1 MAGFTSSSWRAPT
14 LNFSPSA
21 TGMAVNS
28 GFANT
33 TRQPWQNS
41 FQTPVAFKPT
51 PSTKLVEV
59 AGVYK
64 TSTPFANAPTT
75 TPSPVLQ
82 DSISIV
88 QQREAE
94 KAAQLVQQQQQLA
107 QQQREA
113 DLLRQQQQQ
122 EKEQQILLQYAQD
135 KAAADALEG
144 QKQLALYK
152 QKEDEIAA
160 YQAQQDQLASEA
172 AAAEALKLRDKE
184 AARLA
189 SEKLRLQAEV
199 DTAQQDFIRAGEEAR
214 AAGITSQRISK
225 AVAYRNQQLQNQVQQ
240 PAQVV
245 TNVRARNRAEINR
258 PGVSSTRVSTGLS
271 IGGYGGTKAGRVNST
286 GLNI

>member
-1 MAGFTSSSWRAPT
+1 MAGFNSLSWRAPT
-14 LNFSPSA
+14 LSFSKPA
-21 TGMAVNS
+21 TGIAVNS

-64 TSTPFANAPTT
+64 TSTPFANAPISS
-75 TPSPVLQ
+75 PSPVLQ
-82 DSISIV
+82 NSISIV
-88 QQREAE
+88 QQQEAE
-94 KAAQLVQQQQQLA
+94 RAAQLVQQQQQLA

-113 DLLRQQQQQ
+113 DLLRQQQEQQ
-122 EKEQQILLQYAQD
+122 KEQEILRQAAAD
-135 KAAADALEG
+135 KAAADALET
-144 QKQLALYK
+144 QKQIALAQ
-152 QKEDEIAA
+152 QKEDEKLA
-160 YQAQQDQLASEA
+160 YQAEQDLLASEA
-172 AAAEALKLRDKE
+172 AAAEALKLRDEE

-199 DTAQQDFIRAGEEAR
+199 DTAQQGFIRAGEEAR

-271 IGGYGGTKAGRVNST
+271 IGGYGGTKAGRVNPT

>member
-1 MAGFTSSSWRAPT
+1 MAGFNSLSWRAPT
-14 LNFSPSA
+14 LSFSNSA

-41 FQTPVAFKPT
+41 FQTPVAPKPT

-64 TSTPFANAPTT
+64 TSTPFANEPTT

-88 QQREAE
+88 QQQEAE
-94 KAAQLVQQQQQLA
+94 RAAQLVQQQQQLA

-113 DLLRQQQQQ
+113 DLLRQQQEQQ
-122 EKEQQILLQYAQD
+122 KEQEILRQAAAD
-135 KAAADALEG
+135 KAAADALET
-144 QKQLALYK
+144 QKQIALAQ
-152 QKEDEIAA
+152 QKEDEKLA
-160 YQAQQDQLASEA
+160 YQAEQDQLASEA
-172 AAAEALKLRDKE
+172 AAAEALKLRDEE

-199 DTAQQDFIRAGEEAR
+199 DTAQQGFIRAGEEAR

-271 IGGYGGTKAGRVNST
+271 IGGYGGTKAGRVNPT

>member
-1 MAGFTSSSWRAPT
+1 MAGFTSLSWKAPT
-14 LNFSPSA
+14 LSFSKPA

-33 TRQPWQNS
+33 TRQPWQDS
-41 FQTPVAFKPT
+41 FQTPVAPTPT
-51 PSTKLVEV
+51 PSTKPVEV

-64 TSTPFANAPTT
+64 TSTPFANEPTT

-107 QQQREA
+107 EQQRQA

-122 EKEQQILLQYAQD
+122 EKEQEILRQAAAA
-135 KAAADALEG
+135 KAEADALET
-144 QKQLALYK
+144 QKQLALAE
-152 QKEDEIAA
+152 QKREEELA
-160 YQAQQDQLASEA
+160 YQAQQEQFASEA
-172 AAAEALKLRDKE
+172 AAAEALKLRDEE

-189 SEKLRLQAEV
+189 AEKLRLQAEV
-199 DTAQQDFIRAGEEAR
+199 DTAQLGLNKAGEEAK

-225 AVAYRNQQLQNQVQQ
+225 TVGYRNQQLQNQAQQ

-258 PGVSSTRVSTGLS
+258 PGVSSTKINTGLS
-271 IGGYGGTKAGRVNST
+271 IGGYSGTKAGRVNPT

>member
-1 MAGFTSSSWRAPT
+1 MAGFNSLSWRAPT

-41 FQTPVAFKPT
+41 FQTPVAPKPT

-64 TSTPFANAPTT
+64 TSTPFANAPISS
-75 TPSPVLQ
+75 PSPVLQ

-113 DLLRQQQQQ
+113 DLLRQQQEQQ
-122 EKEQQILLQYAQD
+122 KEQEILRQAAAD
-135 KAAADALEG
+135 KAAADALET
-144 QKQLALYK
+144 QKQLALQQ
-152 QKEDEIAA
+152 QKEDERAA
-160 YQAQQDQLASEA
+160 YQAEQELLASEA
-172 AAAEALKLRDKE
+172 AAAEALKLRDEE

-199 DTAQQDFIRAGEEAR
+199 DTAQQGFIRAGEEAR

-271 IGGYGGTKAGRVNST
+271 IGGYGGTKAGRVNPT

>member
-1 MAGFTSSSWRAPT
+1 MAGFSSLSWKAPT
-14 LNFSPSA
+14 LSFSAPA

-33 TRQPWQNS
+33 IRQPWQDS
-41 FQTPVAFKPT
+41 FQTPVAPTPT
-51 PSTKLVEV
+51 PSIKPVEV

-64 TSTPFANAPTT
+64 TSTPFANEPTT

-113 DLLRQQQQQ
+113 DLLRQQQEQQ
-122 EKEQQILLQYAQD
+122 KEQEILRQIAAD
-135 KAAADALEG
+135 KAAADALETT
-144 QKQLALYK
+144 KQLAL
-152 QKEDEIAA
+152 QQQREDERAA
-160 YQAQQDQLASEA
+160 YQAEQDQLASEA
-172 AAAEALKLRDKE
+172 AAAEALKLRDEE

-189 SEKLRLQAEV
+189 TEKLRLQAEV
-199 DTAQQDFIRAGEEAR
+199 DTAQQGFIKAGEEAR
-214 AAGITSQRISK
+214 VAGIASQRISK
-225 AVAYRNQQLQNQVQQ
+225 TVAYRNQQLQNQAQQ

-245 TNVRARNRAEINR
+245 TNVRAKNRTEINR
-258 PGVSSTRVSTGLS
+258 PGVSSTRINTGLS
-271 IGGYGGTKAGRVNST
+271 IGGYGGTKAGRVNPT

>member
-1 MAGFTSSSWRAPT
+1 MAGFTSSSWSAPT
-14 LNFSPSA
+14 LSFSKSA

-41 FQTPVAFKPT
+41 FQTPVAPKPT

-64 TSTPFANAPTT
+64 TSTPFANAPISS
-75 TPSPVLQ
+75 PSSVLQ
-82 DSISIV
+82 NSISIV
-88 QQREAE
+88 QQQEAE
-94 KAAQLVQQQQQLA
+94 RAAQLVQQQQQLA

-113 DLLRQQQQQ
+113 DLLRQQQEQQ
-122 EKEQQILLQYAQD
+122 KEQEILRQAAAD
-135 KAAADALEG
+135 KAAADALET
-144 QKQLALYK
+144 QKQIALAQ
-152 QKEDEIAA
+152 QKEDEKLA
-160 YQAQQDQLASEA
+160 YQAEQDLLASEA
-172 AAAEALKLRDKE
+172 AAAEALKLRDEE

-199 DTAQQDFIRAGEEAR
+199 DTAQQGFIRAGEEAR

>member
-1 MAGFTSSSWRAPT
+1 MAGFSSLSWSAPT
-14 LNFSPSA
+14 LNFSKPA
-21 TGMAVNS
+21 IGMAVNS

-33 TRQPWQNS
+33 TSQPWQNS
-41 FQTPVAFKPT
+41 FQTPVAPTPT
-51 PSTKLVEV
+51 PSTKPVEV
-59 AGVYK
+59 AGVFK
-64 TSTPFANAPTT
+64 TSTPFANAPISS
-75 TPSPVLQ
+75 PSPVLQ

-113 DLLRQQQQQ
+113 DLLRQQQEQQ
-122 EKEQQILLQYAQD
+122 KEQEILRQAAAD
-135 KAAADALEG
+135 KAAADALEIT
-144 QKQLALYK
+144 KQLAL
-152 QKEDEIAA
+152 QQQQEDERAA
-160 YQAQQDQLASEA
+160 YQAEQDQLASEA
-172 AAAEALKLRDKE
+172 AAAEALKLRDEE

-189 SEKLRLQAEV
+189 TEKLRLQAEV
-199 DTAQQDFIRAGEEAR
+199 DTAQQGFVKAGEEAR

-225 AVAYRNQQLQNQVQQ
+225 AVAYRNQQLQNQAQQ

-258 PGVSSTRVSTGLS
+258 PGVSSTRINTGLS
-271 IGGYGGTKAGRVNST
+271 IGGYGGTKAGRVNPT

>member
-1 MAGFTSSSWRAPT
+1 MAGFNSLSWRAPT
-14 LNFSPSA
+14 LNFSRPA

-41 FQTPVAFKPT
+41 FQTPVAPKPT

-64 TSTPFANAPTT
+64 TSTPFANAPISS
-75 TPSPVLQ
+75 PSPVLQ
-82 DSISIV
+82 NSISIV
-88 QQREAE
+88 QQQEAE
-94 KAAQLVQQQQQLA
+94 RAAQLVQQQQQLA

-135 KAAADALEG
+135 KAAADALEIT
-144 QKQLALYK
+144 KQLALQK
-152 QKEDEIAA
+152 QKEDERAA
-160 YQAQQDQLASEA
+160 YQAEQELLASEA
-172 AAAEALKLRDKE
+172 AAAEALKLRDEE

-199 DTAQQDFIRAGEEAR
+199 DTAQQGFIKAGEEAR

-225 AVAYRNQQLQNQVQQ
+225 AVAYRNQQLQNQAQQ

-258 PGVSSTRVSTGLS
+258 PGVSSTRINTGLS
-271 IGGYGGTKAGRVNST
+271 IGGYGGTKAGRVNPT

>member
-1 MAGFTSSSWRAPT
+1 MAGFTSLSWKAPT
-14 LNFSPSA
+14 LSFSTPA

-33 TRQPWQNS
+33 TRQPWQDS
-41 FQTPVAFKPT
+41 FQTPVAPTPT
-51 PSTKLVEV
+51 PSTKPVEV

-64 TSTPFANAPTT
+64 TSTPFANEPTT

-88 QQREAE
+88 QQRETK

-122 EKEQQILLQYAQD
+122 QKEQQILLQAAQD
-135 KAAADALEG
+135 KAAADALET
-144 QKQLALYK
+144 QKQLAL
-152 QKEDEIAA
+152 QQQREDERAA
-160 YQAQQDQLASEA
+160 YQAEQDQLASEA
-172 AAAEALKLRDKE
+172 AAAEALKLRDTE

-189 SEKLRLQAEV
+189 AEKLRLQAEV
-199 DTAQQDFIRAGEEAR
+199 DTAQKGFIKAREEAR
-214 AAGITSQRISK
+214 AAGIASQRISK
-225 AVAYRNQQLQNQVQQ
+225 AVAYRNQQLQNQAQQ

-245 TNVRARNRAEINR
+245 TNVRSRNRAEINR
-258 PGVSSTRVSTGLS
+258 PGVSSTRINTGLS
-271 IGGYGGTKAGRVNST
+271 IGGYGGTKAGRVNPT

>member
-1 MAGFTSSSWRAPT
+1 MAGFTSLSWRAPT
-14 LNFSPSA
+14 LSFSRPA

-41 FQTPVAFKPT
+41 FQTPVAPTPT
-51 PSTKLVEV
+51 PSTKPVEV
-59 AGVYK
+59 AGVFK

-113 DLLRQQQQQ
+113 DLLRQQQEQQ
-122 EKEQQILLQYAQD
+122 KEQEILRQAAAD
-135 KAAADALEG
+135 KAAADALET
-144 QKQLALYK
+144 QKQLALQQ
-152 QKEDEIAA
+152 QKEDERAA
-160 YQAQQDQLASEA
+160 YQAEQELLASEA
-172 AAAEALKLRDKE
+172 AAAEALKLRDEE

-199 DTAQQDFIRAGEEAR
+199 DTAQQGFIRAVEEAR
-214 AAGITSQRISK
+214 AAGITSQRLSK

-271 IGGYGGTKAGRVNST
+271 IGGYGGTKAGRVNPT

>member
-1 MAGFTSSSWRAPT
+1 MAGFTSLSWRAPT
-14 LNFSPSA
+14 LSFSRPA

-41 FQTPVAFKPT
+41 FQTPVAPTPT

-64 TSTPFANAPTT
+64 TSTPFANEPISS
-75 TPSPVLQ
+75 PSPVLQ

-113 DLLRQQQQQ
+113 DLLRQQQEQQ
-122 EKEQQILLQYAQD
+122 KEQEILRQAAAD
-135 KAAADALEG
+135 KAAADALET
-144 QKQLALYK
+144 QKQLALQQ
-152 QKEDEIAA
+152 QKEDERAA
-160 YQAQQDQLASEA
+160 YQAEQELLASEA
-172 AAAEALKLRDKE
+172 AAAEALKLRDEE

-199 DTAQQDFIRAGEEAR
+199 DTAQQGFIRAGEEAR

-271 IGGYGGTKAGRVNST
+271 IGGYGGTKAGRVNPT